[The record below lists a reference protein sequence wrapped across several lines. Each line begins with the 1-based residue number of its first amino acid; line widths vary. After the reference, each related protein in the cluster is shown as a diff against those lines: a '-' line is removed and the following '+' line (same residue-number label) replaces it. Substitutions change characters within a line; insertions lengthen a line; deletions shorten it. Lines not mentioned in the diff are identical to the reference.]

1 MVRSR
6 VLFKPLQTLPM
17 APVRA
22 FSTSRAALQSGSH
35 SNSAYSI
42 WNNQSAERNSESQN
56 SAGSSEQERGQA
68 RTDYSYMMAQR
79 ARNSEALEQD
89 RQHRTKSNFMTRL
102 NLWKKGDVYAP
113 HDLTGAETSKWRD
126 RRRATPTSDAF
137 DTLALD
143 PLKEYKNFS
152 ILSNYMSDYGRIRH
166 SKATGLKPKNQRK
179 MAKAIRRAIGL
190 GIMPS
195 VHAHPESIWNTSKVV
210 IDKA

>member
-126 RRRATPTSDAF
+126 RRRATPHVGCLRHSGTGP
-137 DTLALD
+137 T
-143 PLKEYKNFS
+143 ERNFS